1 MALLLEVVMTIR
13 CCWLMPSML
22 PVPRCSAAD
31 CSCAAAQRPSTCFL
45 HPRTQLQALKA
56 GAQPISTEL
65 AGIVFEDGDDDAT
78 TLQKAAAVDY
88 VTLGGQRRPAA
99 PMQLRCSC
107 RRYAAVERCG

>member
-1 MALLLEVVMTIR
+1 MMAPAQLLV
-13 CCWLMPSML
+13 SKFH
-22 PVPRCSAAD
+22 
-31 CSCAAAQRPSTCFL
+31 CFL

-88 VTLGGQRRPAA
+88 ATLGGQHASGFTNSTLQTHHSA
-99 PMQLRCSC
+99 GGK
-107 RRYAAVERCG
+107 RCGPLVYSSVRW